1 MKNVD
6 KPKIKIYIACH
17 KPCHIPKNDLLFPI
31 QVGAAISNNRL
42 EGMLHDDEGDNISA
56 KNKSYCELTAQYW
69 AWKNDE
75 ADYYGFFHYRRYFS
89 FSATQF
95 PTNPFGEVLE
105 QYNDDETLKKY
116 SFSEKY
122 MADTIGDFDLIIPT
136 TGGFVEKDLTMY
148 KQYEIAPVHKIEDL
162 EFVLNIIKR
171 DYPEMYPYAKK
182 YLNQTQGYFCNM
194 FIMKR
199 ELFFKYSE
207 WLFAILKEHEEN
219 TDISDYS
226 DQAYRVHGFLAERLC
241 GIYLYW
247 LEHTT
252 KLKILKLQRVFF
264 QNVDREEE
272 IFPAFE
278 QRNVPV
284 VLSANDYYVPFLSTI
299 LQSIKDNSSADNNYD
314 ILILNTD
321 ISKKNQ
327 NILKEQ
333 LVCKNFSVRFV
344 DVRLR
349 MRKYSNLPLRGH
361 FRIET
366 YFRILMPEMLP
377 NYNKMLYL
385 DSDMIVCADVA
396 ELYKIN
402 TDGYLLAA
410 CKDADTAGL
419 YNGYEPNKKTYM
431 DTILRLKEPYKYFQA
446 GTILFNLEEFRK
458 TYTVEEMMDFAMS
471 YQWELLDQD
480 VLNYLAQGKTKF
492 IDMAWNVMMDWRNI
506 RIKDIISLAPRYLY
520 QEYMN
525 ARKHPKIIHY
535 AGPDK
540 PWDIPYCD
548 FAEVFWHYAKKTPF
562 YEIILLRMFAA
573 ENGAN
578 LPAYIYN
585 RVYPEFS
592 ERIHNEIKQRYN
604 LKPSREEKKKI
615 RKEKRSA
622 RIRKIADK
630 FFPAGSARRK
640 FVKKLLGIKAQK

>member
-56 KNKSYCELTAQYW
+56 KNKSYRELTAQYW
-69 AWKNDE
+69 AWKNDD

-194 FIMKR
+194 F
-199 ELFFKYSE
+199 
-207 WLFAILKEHEEN
+207 
-219 TDISDYS
+219 
-226 DQAYRVHGFLAERLC
+226 
-241 GIYLYW
+241 
-247 LEHTT
+247 
-252 KLKILKLQRVFF
+252 
-264 QNVDREEE
+264 
-272 IFPAFE
+272 
-278 QRNVPV
+278 
-284 VLSANDYYVPFLSTI
+284 
-299 LQSIKDNSSADNNYD
+299 
-314 ILILNTD
+314 
-321 ISKKNQ
+321 
-327 NILKEQ
+327 
-333 LVCKNFSVRFV
+333 
-344 DVRLR
+344 
-349 MRKYSNLPLRGH
+349 
-361 FRIET
+361 
-366 YFRILMPEMLP
+366 
-377 NYNKMLYL
+377 
-385 DSDMIVCADVA
+385 
-396 ELYKIN
+396 
-402 TDGYLLAA
+402 
-410 CKDADTAGL
+410 
-419 YNGYEPNKKTYM
+419 M

-604 LKPSREEKKKI
+604 FVKDNKKKI
-615 RKEKRSA
+615 AYATSFGHKKVLFPSDERQLMSFRLNRFNYLSVRELDGVKCCEELFAKADWCLDPVFLCKREKYIELAQKSNKNEKGYILAYILDALPETREFLLDLQNKLNKKVIIIIDGQDNKDKNLKTLNLPDNIAEINEIEDWHYYFTNAEMIITDSYHGTCMAIIHKKNFYSLISEKRGFS
-622 RIRKIADK
+622 RLETLDKIIGIGNRYFHSYAELINNPVLNESIDYSIIEPK
-630 FFPAGSARRK
+630 LNTTINNSTQWLKKALSENRPALCENILKQISN
-640 FVKKLLGIKAQK
+640 FTT